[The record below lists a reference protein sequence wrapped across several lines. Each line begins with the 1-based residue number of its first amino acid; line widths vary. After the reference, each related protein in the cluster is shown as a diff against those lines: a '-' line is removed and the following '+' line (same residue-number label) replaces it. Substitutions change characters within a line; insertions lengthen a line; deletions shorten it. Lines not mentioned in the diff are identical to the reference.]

1 MPTFL
6 LMLKTLPHWSEIFN
20 LVKNIGKNKK
30 IEKSGIYLSRKFKN
44 PEFCR
49 SSFEFQ
55 FPWLFLGENCYQDF
69 SLTRNVILDQ
79 CVEELAQG
87 GKIVALVN
95 VITIAIGLLG
105 LG

>member
-1 MPTFL
+1 M
-6 LMLKTLPHWSEIFN
+6 
-20 LVKNIGKNKK
+20 
-30 IEKSGIYLSRKFKN
+30 
-44 PEFCR
+44 
-49 SSFEFQ
+49 
-55 FPWLFLGENCYQDF
+55 GENCYQDF
-69 SLTRNVILDQ
+69 AFTRNEILEQ

>member
-1 MPTFL
+1 MTFF
-6 LMLKTLPHWSEIFN
+6 W
-20 LVKNIGKNKK
+20 
-30 IEKSGIYLSRKFKN
+30 
-44 PEFCR
+44 
-49 SSFEFQ
+49 
-55 FPWLFLGENCYQDF
+55 GENCYQFF
-69 SLTRNVILDQ
+69 SFTKNVILDQ

>member
-6 LMLKTLPHWSEIFN
+6 LMLKTLPHWAEISN
-20 LVKNIGKNKK
+20 LVKKNKK
-30 IEKSGIYLSRKFKN
+30 VKNQESINPENQKSKN
-44 PEFCR
+44 PELCI

-55 FPWLFLGENCYQDF
+55 FPWLLLGENCYQDF
-69 SLTRNVILDQ
+69 SFTKNVILEQ

>member
-1 MPTFL
+1 MT
-6 LMLKTLPHWSEIFN
+6 IF
-20 LVKNIGKNKK
+20 G
-30 IEKSGIYLSRKFKN
+30 
-44 PEFCR
+44 
-49 SSFEFQ
+49 
-55 FPWLFLGENCYQDF
+55 GENCYQDF